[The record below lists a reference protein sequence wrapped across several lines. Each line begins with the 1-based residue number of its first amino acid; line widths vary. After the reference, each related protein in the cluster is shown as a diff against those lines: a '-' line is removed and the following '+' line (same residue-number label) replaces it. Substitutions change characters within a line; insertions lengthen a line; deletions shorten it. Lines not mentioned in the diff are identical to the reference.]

1 MKEVIVLVRHLKIQ
15 KVGSEFTK
23 IIDSDVGRNEKLKQL
38 FSLMAEGHVETQS
51 IMKEGFLGLAI
62 QNAELNAELK
72 DQNKALEEQLN
83 QLQEQLEIVTQEL
96 QEQKER
102 ERLLQKKKEKWK
114 NRRRLP
120 KREPITTEI
129 YDSLIKSSQKLKYS
143 NLYKS
148 ARLRLALALL
158 LVTGIRISELLPL
171 KMNQVE
177 NLFTK
182 HWISID
188 QAKRGP
194 ANHKAFLTK
203 EGAKIM
209 KERCSD
215 FEFLQLFKDSD
226 SSIFTAQNSNKPLAR
241 EAFTNLINKFMK
253 DCTRKMDQKPYISSH
268 SFRVGFI
275 TQLWK
280 DTNDIEFVRQAI
292 GHAKIDTTSQYVEN
306 LSEKER
312 QDRMLEISVNKVKSE
327 VKI

>member
-1 MKEVIVLVRHLKIQ
+1 MILKIPDDSLQ
-15 KVGSEFTK
+15 KVESEFTK
-23 IIDSDVGRNEKLKQL
+23 IIDSDMGRDKKFREFL
-38 FSLMAEGHVETQS
+38 SLMSEGHAETQS
-51 IMKEGFLGLAI
+51 IMKEGFVGLAI

-72 DQNKALEEQLN
+72 EQNKVLEEQLN
-83 QLQEQLEIVTQEL
+83 QLQEQIAMVTEEL

-102 ERLLQKKKEKWK
+102 ERLMQKKKEKWK

-120 KREPITTEI
+120 KREPVTAEL
-129 YDSLIKSSQKLKYS
+129 YDSLIQSSQNFKYR
-143 NLYKS
+143 NLYQS

-171 KMNQVE
+171 KMKQVE
-177 NLFTK
+177 SLFTT

-188 QAKRGP
+188 RVKRGP

-203 EGAKIM
+203 EGSRIM
-209 KERCSD
+209 QDRRSD
-215 FEFLQLFKDSD
+215 FELLQLFKDGD
-226 SSIFTAQNSNKPLAR
+226 SYIFTAENSKKPLSR
-241 EAFTNLINKFMK
+241 EAFTNLINKFIK
-253 DCTRKMDQKPYISSH
+253 DCARKMDDNPNLSSH
-268 SFRVGFI
+268 SFRIGFI
-275 TQLWK
+275 TELWR

-312 QDRMLEISVNKVKSE
+312 QDRMIEISVDKVKSE